1 MSNLG
6 KKRLEA
12 VLAIATYSIG
22 NGTASAAPTPGIEIP
37 KQIVL
42 TASDVAMY
50 TTIWKIYFH
59 DDLSSKG
66 ILEMLAEL
74 GLVTLAATGTA
85 YIVGKTTT
93 AITSEIAD
101 WLGPV
106 GWGVTVVI
114 ATSITGLFAASWAV
128 YCDRLYSEKERDI
141 LLALPFP
148 SERSAKETTGASRR
162 LPPTG

>member
-22 NGTASAAPTPGIEIP
+22 NGTASAAPTPGVEVP

-59 DDLSSKG
+59 EDLSNKR
-66 ILEMLAEL
+66 ILNMLAEL
-74 GLVTLAATGTA
+74 GLVTLVATGTA
-85 YIVGKTTT
+85 YIVGKATT
-93 AITSEIAD
+93 AIACEITD
-101 WLGPV
+101 WIGPV
-106 GWGVTVVI
+106 GWGVAAAI
-114 ATSITGLFAASWAV
+114 ATSITGLFAATWAI
-128 YCDRLYSEKERDI
+128 YCDRLYSQKEPQPI
-141 LLALPFP
+141 
-148 SERSAKETTGASRR
+148 
-162 LPPTG
+162 

>member
-12 VLAIATYSIG
+12 GLAIATYSIG
-22 NGTASAAPTPGIEIP
+22 NGTASAAPTPGVELP

-59 DDLSSKG
+59 EDLSSKG

-85 YIVGKTTT
+85 YIVSKTTT
-93 AITSEIAD
+93 AIACEIAD

-106 GWGVTVVI
+106 GWGIAAVI
-114 ATSITGLFAASWAV
+114 ATSITGLFASTWAV
-128 YCDRLYSEKERDI
+128 YCDRLYSQREPQSI
-141 LLALPFP
+141 
-148 SERSAKETTGASRR
+148 
-162 LPPTG
+162 

>member
-22 NGTASAAPTPGIEIP
+22 NGTASAAPTPGVEVP

-59 DDLSSKG
+59 EDLSNKR
-66 ILEMLAEL
+66 ILNMLAEL
-74 GLVTLAATGTA
+74 GLVTLVATGTA
-85 YIVGKTTT
+85 YIVGKATT
-93 AITSEIAD
+93 AITCEITD
-101 WLGPV
+101 WIGPV
-106 GWGVTVVI
+106 GWGVAAAI
-114 ATSITGLFAASWAV
+114 ATSITGLFAATWAI
-128 YCDRLYSEKERDI
+128 YCDRLYSQKEPQPI
-141 LLALPFP
+141 
-148 SERSAKETTGASRR
+148 
-162 LPPTG
+162 

>member
-1 MSNLG
+1 VSNLG
-6 KKRLEA
+6 KKRLEVA
-12 VLAIATYSIG
+12 LAIATYSVG
-22 NGTASAAPTPGIEIP
+22 NGTASAAPTPGVELP

-59 DDLSSKG
+59 ENLSSKG

-85 YIVGKTTT
+85 YIVSKTTT
-93 AITSEIAD
+93 AIVCEIAD

-106 GWGVTVVI
+106 GWGVAAVI

-128 YCDRLYSEKERDI
+128 YCDRLYSQKQLQSI
-141 LLALPFP
+141 
-148 SERSAKETTGASRR
+148 
-162 LPPTG
+162 